1 MSDIFRLKQDEFFVL
16 NDWNQLSSELIVG
29 FTTKNGGFSDGPF
42 ASLNLGLHVKDDP
55 HRVYL
60 NRKKVA
66 EQLAIPLERWVCA
79 DQVHGKRIEKV
90 TTLDGG
96 KGVFSYETAVA
107 QADGLYTSEENLLL
121 ALCFADC
128 VPLYFFAPKQNL
140 IGVAHAGWK
149 GTVQNIAGEM
159 IRLWTDQ
166 EGVHPSDIYVAIGP
180 SIGSCCY
187 IVDDRVIEFVQKAL
201 ENPTVSL
208 YNETSEGQYA
218 LNLKA
223 LNKQLL
229 QQAGVPEQN
238 ILVSDY
244 CTSCEQRLFFSH
256 RRDRGKTGR
265 MMAFIGRRV
274 KTCR

>member
-1 MSDIFRLKQDEFFVL
+1 MCDIFQRQHDEFLVLKDWHTFVP
-16 NDWNQLSSELIVG
+16 ELIVG

-42 ASLNLGLHVKDDP
+42 ASLNLGLHVKDDLQ
-55 HRVYL
+55 RVYL

-90 TTLDGG
+90 TTHDGG

-107 QADGLYTSEENLLL
+107 QADGLYTNEENLLL

-128 VPLYFFAPKQNL
+128 VPIYFFAPKQNF

-159 IRLWTDQ
+159 VRIWNEK
-166 EGVHPSDIYVAIGP
+166 EGIPLLDIYVAIGP
-180 SIGSCCY
+180 SIGRCCY

-201 ENPTVSL
+201 ENPLVSL

-218 LNLKA
+218 LDLKA

-238 ILVSDY
+238 ILVSGY

-265 MMAFIGRRV
+265 MMAFIGRRE
-274 KTCR
+274 KTCL